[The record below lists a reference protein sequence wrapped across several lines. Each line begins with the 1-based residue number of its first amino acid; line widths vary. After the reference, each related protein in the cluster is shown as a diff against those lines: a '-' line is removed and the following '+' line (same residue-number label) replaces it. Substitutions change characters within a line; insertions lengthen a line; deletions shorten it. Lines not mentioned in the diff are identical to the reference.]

1 MKEELRAQFGP
12 GNQSWL
18 ARNQLM
24 ALMHSS
30 RVQDYIKMFLRF
42 MLEIKYM
49 SEENRLYHFLK
60 GLQPWVQSVLHRQ
73 NVQYIVVAI
82 VVAEK

>member
-1 MKEELRAQFGP
+1 
-12 GNQSWL
+12 
-18 ARNQLM
+18 
-24 ALMHSS
+24 
-30 RVQDYIKMFLRF
+30 

-49 SEENRLYHFLK
+49 SEENWLYHFLK

-82 VVAEK
+82 AVSEKYLDYKDG